1 MKVDNC
7 LNFKFKLFSITKVS
21 TVPVFSSTLSYVS
34 TMSQVKENVE
44 DGNKSLTIKTN
55 KVTEKYLDELVKT
68 NIDMI
73 KLFESCQLENT
84 NKDENRTKKNEDK
97 ETAKSI
103 AIGQFHID
111 MAKHMNDLKTSIDLH
126 KAAEADSKEHANY
139 QSMWYKVPFANMFF
153 DMFFDSVPTEG
164 ELTSLLEQIG
174 VLSAL
179 LLTVAMAIPMSIS
192 FDELTDARE
201 RFSIAPYNASVSFER
216 SYKEL
221 FQGTAIATYSFAI
234 AVTLT
239 VMIYASSASG
249 LETNFGDPKDPENPT
264 NVVSKK
270 LRKLWWNKMR
280 YVVLLCT
287 LSSLAGCASLTI
299 AYNRLCYFKFLD
311 YFVEKEKKA
320 FGIMTPNS
328 TFSFFRTL
336 GFGAMVMLAGSLAL
350 ISYTKFEMSN
360 WVQVE
365 YEKLGKHS
373 LRQYLNL
380 YGELEVKYNRT
391 LPNKTDPSKNKN
403 GEPIEKSIEKSI
415 ETFCEKTNTLIED
428 EWKKQKFVEN
438 FTKRIRTR
446 KASVVRAATRLRR
459 LSTLKA
465 KNTVSVGPNGG
476 QKE

>member
-7 LNFKFKLFSITKVS
+7 LNFKFKLFSVTKVS

-34 TMSQVKENVE
+34 TMSKVKENVE
-44 DGNKSLTIKTN
+44 DGNKTIKTN

-68 NIDMI
+68 NIEMI
-73 KLFESCQLENT
+73 KVFESC
-84 NKDENRTKKNEDK
+84 KDENRTKKVEDK
-97 ETAKSI
+97 EQSI

-201 RFSIAPYNASVSFER
+201 RFSIAPYNASVSFES

-350 ISYTKFEMSN
+350 ISYTKFKMSN
-360 WVQVE
+360 WVQLE

-391 LPNKTDPSKNKN
+391 LPNETDPSENKY
-403 GEPIEKSIEKSI
+403 GEPIEKSI
-415 ETFCEKTNTLIED
+415 ETFCEKTNKLIKD
-428 EWKKQKFVEN
+428 EWKEQKFVEN
-438 FTKRIRTR
+438 FTKRIKTR
-446 KASVVRAATRLRR
+446 KASVARAATRLRS
-459 LSTLKA
+459 LSALKA